1 MSLSNEALAYYI
13 GGAKP
18 VDDKRSSLDTL
29 EYIKE
34 AGVEHHSSEFANS
47 LNDLF
52 IVLHGKSL
60 YPN

>member
-34 AGVEHHSSEFANS
+34 TGVEHHSSEFANS

-52 IVLHGKSL
+52 MALHGKSL